1 MNSEYTGLEAAD
13 WSKRFGA
20 ILTGLMLVVSG
31 LAVGIVLS
39 SLAVSLIQFIGVQTT
54 NTSSAYLVGTIAQ
67 GIGFGLTVVF
77 FVLVRDYD
85 GLVGLRWPTW
95 RDLAWVIGGFIALLI
110 AAAGA
115 GIVFSQL
122 GIEIAQHQVQQIGA
136 ENPELLL
143 FMVLLSF
150 LVIGPGEELLFR
162 GAIQGTLRHVYA
174 PIPGIL
180 VASALFSLP
189 HIISVAGT
197 GSGAVAYLAV
207 VFLLGIIL
215 GSVYEITEN
224 LVVPALVHGAYN
236 AITFI
241 SIYTMVT

>member
-1 MNSEYTGLEAAD
+1 MSSEYTGLGAAD

-20 ILTGLMLVVSG
+20 ILTGLMLVVGG
-31 LAVGIVLS
+31 LCVGVVITS
-39 SLAVSLIQFIGVQTT
+39 FAVSLLPLIGVQATITATT
-54 NTSSAYLVGTIAQ
+54 LVGTICQ

-85 GLVGLRWPTW
+85 DLIGLRWPTW
-95 RDLAWVIGGFIALLI
+95 RDLAWVIGGFIALFI
-110 AAAGA
+110 ASAGA

-122 GIEIAQHQVQQIGA
+122 GIEIAQHQIQQIGA
-136 ENPELLL
+136 KHPELLL
-143 FMVLLSF
+143 YMVLLSF

-162 GAIQGTLRHVYA
+162 GAIQGTLRRVYA

-180 VASALFSLP
+180 VASALFSVP
-189 HIISVAGT
+189 HIISVAAN
-197 GSGAVAYLAV
+197 GAFAYLIV
-207 VFLLGIIL
+207 VFILGIIL
-215 GSVYEITEN
+215 GTIYEWTDN

-241 SIYTMVT
+241 SIYTMVA